1 MTSASN
7 DSEAADWAIRREN
20 GPLSEPEQRAFET
33 WLAGDERRAGALLRA
48 DAALAFLDRGRA
60 LAGLSFNEVPH
71 ASGYVPDSEP
81 EFGEGIEQAH
91 WLSRRK
97 LVGSGMAALVAVGIT
112 SFLALPRTEKI
123 VTQLGEVKRT
133 PLADGSVATVNTASR
148 ITVAMSKNMRNI
160 SLDDGEAWFEV
171 AHDRARPFVVRAGDV
186 SIRAVGTAFS
196 VRRTDGGVDILVT
209 EGVVEAWRDD
219 QSATPSR
226 IAQGERAFVADAKG
240 SNVNIAQ
247 NAVAV
252 RADSEIDRTLA
263 WRNGDLALNGETLDY
278 AVEELNRYN
287 RRKIIVGDRELGR
300 SPIVG
305 YFKVNEPENFA
316 HSVASLFNARAQF
329 GREVI
334 RIDTNQK

>member
-1 MTSASN
+1 
-7 DSEAADWAIRREN
+7 
-20 GPLSEPEQRAFET
+20 
-33 WLAGDERRAGALLRA
+33 
-48 DAALAFLDRGRA
+48 
-60 LAGLSFNEVPH
+60 
-71 ASGYVPDSEP
+71 
-81 EFGEGIEQAH
+81 
-91 WLSRRK
+91 
-97 LVGSGMAALVAVGIT
+97 MAALVAVGIAG
-112 SFLALPRTEKI
+112 FLALPRTERI
-123 VTQLGEVKRT
+123 VTQLGEIKRT

-148 ITVAMSKNMRNI
+148 ITVAMSKNMRNV

-171 AHDRARPFVVRAGDV
+171 AHDRTRPFVVRAGDV

-219 QSATPSR
+219 QSTTPSR

-240 SNVNIAQ
+240 RDVNIAQ
-247 NAVAV
+247 NAVVV
-252 RADSEIDRTLA
+252 RTDSEIDRTLA

-305 YFKVNEPENFA
+305 YFKVNEPDNFA

-329 GREVI
+329 SQEGI
-334 RIDTNQK
+334 RIDTNGK